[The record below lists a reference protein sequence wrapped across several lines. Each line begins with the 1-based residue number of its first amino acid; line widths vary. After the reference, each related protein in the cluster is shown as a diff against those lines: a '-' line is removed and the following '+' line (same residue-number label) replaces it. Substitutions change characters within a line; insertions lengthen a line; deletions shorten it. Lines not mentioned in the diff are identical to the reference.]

1 LRDMELQDQEPT
13 ATRMVQA
20 RVDGLLRRGMIF
32 SILWLMGIGS
42 AIAVI
47 SGVKAK
53 RLIEESGGTV
63 SGMKRVWWC
72 LIVGGIGLLIW
83 VPVVIIGIANNL

>member
-1 LRDMELQDQEPT
+1 MDLQEKDLT
-13 ATRMVQA
+13 AIRVVQA
-20 RVDGLLRRGMIF
+20 HVDGLLRRGMIF

-47 SGVKAK
+47 SGIKAK
-53 RLIEESGGTV
+53 RLIHESGGTV
-63 SGMKRVWWC
+63 VGMKQVWWC

-83 VPVVIIGIANNL
+83 VPVVIVGIANNL